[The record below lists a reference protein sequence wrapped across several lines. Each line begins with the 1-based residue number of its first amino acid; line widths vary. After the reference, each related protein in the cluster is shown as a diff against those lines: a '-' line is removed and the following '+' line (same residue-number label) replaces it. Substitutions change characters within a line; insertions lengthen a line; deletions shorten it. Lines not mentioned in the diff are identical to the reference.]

1 MAINSSLLKK
11 SNFLIKQI
19 NKLDKERSGKIV
31 KDIEKH
37 FKPDDKIIDIGS
49 GSCNISDL
57 LIKKNFNVTP
67 IDVKDLSMVENIKP
81 VIYDGASLPF
91 KDNHFDV
98 ALILFVLHH
107 CEEPEK
113 ILSETVRV
121 SRKIIIMED
130 IYDNELHKLLT
141 YAFDSALNQE
151 FINHP
156 HSNKKDSD
164 WKLLFKQFK
173 LDVTSSKYENWYSIM
188 KHATYCLEKGER

>member
-1 MAINSSLLKK
+1 MAINSNLLKR
-11 SNFLIKQI
+11 SDFLIKQI
-19 NKLDKERSGKIV
+19 NRLDKKRSEKIV
-31 KDIEKH
+31 KDIERH
-37 FKPDDKIIDIGS
+37 LKPGSKIIDIGS

-57 LIKKNFNVTP
+57 LIKKSFDVIP
-67 IDVKDLSMVENIKP
+67 VDVKDLSMVENIKP

-91 KDNHFDV
+91 KNNHFDV
-98 ALILFVLHH
+98 ALVLFVLHH
-107 CEEPEK
+107 CKYPEK

-156 HSNKKDSD
+156 HSNKKDND
-164 WKLLFKQFK
+164 WKLLFKELG
-173 LDVTSSKYENWYSIM
+173 LDVTSAKYESWYSIM
-188 KHATYCLEKGER
+188 KHATYCLEKGKR